1 MLKGESNGNANC
13 VFFVCHGNMFHWMG
27 RVLSS
32 PVSELTKDQ
41 SNIKT
46 SYVCWFNISLLETV
60 QFDKNV
66 SRKPTTWWGGFSS
79 DISETWG
86 VYCLLGT
93 AHIPRKV
100 LCLVSR
106 MCRGD
111 REVAS
116 PFPLQ
121 IFIYTKEK
129 MIFHAWTKNLGL
141 DMKIAYTFTSYIFF
155 GVTAITYLFWLFVSC
170 LIIWQ

>member
-1 MLKGESNGNANC
+1 MQIDSYYIKVIYLLMLKGESYGNANC
-13 VFFVCHGNMFHWMG
+13 VFFVCHGNMFHGMG

-32 PVSELTKDQ
+32 SVSELTKDQ

-46 SYVCWFNISLLETV
+46 SYICWFNISLLGTV

-66 SRKPTTWWGGFSS
+66 SLKPTTWWGGFSS
-79 DISETWG
+79 DTSETWG

-93 AHIPRKV
+93 AHILRKV
-100 LCLVSR
+100 LCLVPR

-111 REVAS
+111 REAAS

-121 IFIYTKEK
+121 VCIYQ
-129 MIFHAWTKNLGL
+129 NR
-141 DMKIAYTFTSYIFF
+141 IFF
-155 GVTAITYLFWLFVSC
+155 YAWIRDLGPWHENCIYIY
-170 LIIWQ
+170 II

>member
-1 MLKGESNGNANC
+1 MVTLIVCFLFAMATCSIGWGGYCLAPSLK
-13 VFFVCHGNMFHWMG
+13 
-27 RVLSS
+27 
-32 PVSELTKDQ
+32 TKDQ

-111 REVAS
+111 KEVAS

>member
-1 MLKGESNGNANC
+1 MLKGESYGNANC
-13 VFFVCHGNMFHWMG
+13 VFFVCHGNMFHGMG

-32 PVSELTKDQ
+32 SVSELTKDQ

-46 SYVCWFNISLLETV
+46 SYICWFNISLLGTV

-66 SRKPTTWWGGFSS
+66 SMKPTTWWGGFSS

-93 AHIPRKV
+93 AHILRKV
-100 LCLVSR
+100 LCLVPR

-121 IFIYTKEK
+121 VCIYQNRIFFMHGLEI
-129 MIFHAWTKNLGL
+129 LDL
-141 DMKIAYTFTSYIFF
+141 DMKIAYTFTSYSVF
-155 GVTAITYLFWLFVSC
+155 GVTAITYLFGLFVSC